1 MCVGGGVLSLVQAEH
16 KEEADKVEHAALADG
31 LQKLRVEA
39 AAAAEKAEA
48 ATAAVAEKAEAA
60 TAALAEKAEAATQKL
75 AVAAHADVEKARR
88 ELAAAVQVMIFFF
101 TFRRGIHPVAM

>member
-1 MCVGGGVLSLVQAEH
+1 MLSLVQAEH

-39 AAAAEKAEA
+39 AAVAEKAEA
-48 ATAAVAEKAEAA
+48 ATAAV
-60 TAALAEKAEAATQKL
+60 AEKAEAATQKL